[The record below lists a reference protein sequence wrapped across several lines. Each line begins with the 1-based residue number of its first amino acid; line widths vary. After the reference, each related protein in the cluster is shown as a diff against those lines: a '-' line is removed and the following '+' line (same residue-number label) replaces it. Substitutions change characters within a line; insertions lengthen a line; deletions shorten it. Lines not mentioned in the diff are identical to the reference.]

1 MLPYFYQFKNH
12 ILNEEDCHS
21 LRTLADLNV
30 EKFWDYYSSNE
41 HNEGNKRDG
50 NGILG
55 PRKMEGWYKIVTPG
69 VKRLFTNITLQTWPA
84 FIRHAPGASVITHV
98 DDVVNKRLTVLSI
111 PLWPVDNYPP
121 TYFRNEKHGPAVATA
136 TFTGMM
142 PCLLNTRCWHDLVN
156 TSSTHRLNFQL
167 CFDEPIRVVA
177 EKVENNT
184 LWKSD

>member
-1 MLPYFYQFKNH
+1 MVPYFYQFKEH
-12 ILNEEDCHS
+12 ILNEEDCKS
-21 LRTLADLNV
+21 LRILAELNV
-30 EKFWDYYSSNE
+30 EKFWDYFSE
-41 HNEGNKRDG
+41 KGNIRDG

-55 PRKMEGWYKIVTPG
+55 PRKMEGWHKTVSPG
-69 VKRLFTNITLQTWPA
+69 VKRLFTNIKLQAWPA
-84 FIRHAPGASVITHV
+84 FIRHAPGSAVVTHV

-121 TYFRNEKHGPAVATA
+121 TYFRDEKAGPVVATA
-136 TFTGMM
+136 TFEDMR
-142 PCLLNTRCWHDLVN
+142 PCLLNTRRWHDLVN

-177 EKVENNT
+177 EMVENNT